1 MKKYFFDIPVYRLS
15 ERKYQ
20 HECDI
25 NNQEIYQKY
34 YFNRITKK
42 PLISY
47 EEFCSK
53 LSSMAEPW
61 CYNEIIG
68 YIRLYIFGREVRGEY
83 YQHKSQRIR
92 KTRRKHFRYLTHKL
106 VPEINLRG
114 YDNTQIYT
122 AVMKYL
128 EECQKELR
136 SRYID
141 IEDFKMIGQYIDWN
155 LLLNDE

>member
-1 MKKYFFDIPVYRLS
+1 MKKHFFDIPVYRLS
-15 ERKYQ
+15 ERKY
-20 HECDI
+20 HYECEI
-25 NNQEIYQKY
+25 NNQEIYQKHY
-34 YFNRITKK
+34 LKKSTIK
-42 PLISY
+42 PLFSY
-47 EEFCSK
+47 EEFCNKFSF
-53 LSSMAEPW
+53 MAEAW
-61 CYNEIIG
+61 RYNEIIG
-68 YIRLYIFGREVRGEY
+68 YIRLYILGREIRGEY

-106 VPEINLRG
+106 ASEINIRG

-141 IEDFKMIGQYIDWN
+141 IENFKMIGQYIDWN
-155 LLLNDE
+155 SLLNDE